1 MTGRVELMAL
11 GRWTRRIAAGLL
23 LGTTA
28 TPLAAQ
34 TPEPPIWVVE
44 DENSTIYMIGTVHMM
59 RDGVDWESPQLAEIL
74 QKADSVWL
82 ELDSFEPPADLF
94 GLIMTSGMS
103 PDRPLSSL
111 LNEEEMA
118 GLQTILDEHGVPLES
133 FDGLRPWY
141 AYLQIS
147 ALMLVEAG
155 FDPAGGIDMHIKARA
170 DEMGTPVEGFET
182 FEDQF
187 ETLSGMDEAVQLDV
201 LRQTIIEY
209 EDAKTELVGE
219 LESWI
224 DGDLST
230 LERETAE
237 IAEEL
242 EGFYD
247 VLFVERNHGF
257 VDGIEDILAGEG
269 TTLVAVGLGHYVGP
283 DSIPEILEER
293 GYTVERR

>member
-1 MTGRVELMAL
+1 MAP
-11 GRWTRRIAAGLL
+11 GRWTRRIAASLL
-23 LGTTA
+23 LGTMA

-34 TPEPPIWVVE
+34 TPEPPIWVIE
-44 DENSTIYMIGTVHMM
+44 DEDSTIYMIGTVHMM

-74 QKADSVWL
+74 ETVDDVWL
-82 ELDSFEPPADLF
+82 EIDSFEPPENLF
-94 GLIMTSGMS
+94 GLIMASGMS

-118 GLQTILDEHGVPLES
+118 GLQTILDEHGVPLDG

-147 ALMLVEAG
+147 GLMLVEAG
-155 FDPAGGIDMHIKARA
+155 FDPEGGIDMHIKDRA
-170 DEMGTPVEGFET
+170 DEMGIPVMGFET
-182 FEDQF
+182 FEEQF
-187 ETLSGMDEAVQLDV
+187 EMLSGMDEQVQLDV
-201 LRQTIIEY
+201 LRQTILEY
-209 EDAKTELVGE
+209 EDAKVELVDE

-224 DGDLST
+224 DGDLTT
-230 LERETAE
+230 LEAETTE

-242 EGFYD
+242 EGFYE

-257 VDGIEDILAGEG
+257 ADGIEEILAGEG

-283 DSIPEILEER
+283 DSIPDILEER
-293 GYTVERR
+293 GYSIERR

>member
-1 MTGRVELMAL
+1 MA
-11 GRWTRRIAAGLL
+11 G
-23 LGTTA
+23 
-28 TPLAAQ
+28 PLAAQ
-34 TPEPPIWVVE
+34 TPEPPIWVIE
-44 DENSTIYMIGTVHMM
+44 DDNSTVYMIGTVHMM
-59 RDGVDWESPQLAEIL
+59 RDGVDWESPQLADIL
-74 QKADSVWL
+74 DAADNVWL
-82 ELDSFEPPADLF
+82 ELASFEPPENLF
-94 GLIMTSGMS
+94 GLIMESGMS

-111 LNEEEMA
+111 LDDEEMA
-118 GLQTILDEHGVPLES
+118 GLETILDEHGVPLDS
-133 FDGLRPWY
+133 FDDLRPWY

-147 ALMLVEAG
+147 SLMLVDAG
-155 FDPAGGIDMHIKARA
+155 FDPQGGIDMHIKDRA
-170 DEMGTPVEGFET
+170 DRMGIPVMGFET
-182 FEDQF
+182 FEQQF
-187 ETLSGMDEAVQLDV
+187 ETLSGMDESVQLDV

-209 EDAKTELVGE
+209 EEAKISLVDE

-247 VLFVERNHGF
+247 VLFTERNLGF
-257 VDGIEDILAGEG
+257 ADGIEDILSGKG
-269 TTLVAVGLGHYVGP
+269 TSLVAVGLGHYVGP